1 MLQSTLVEKPSKR
14 LFLKGERALALTFTI
29 TLLAFS
35 ALTCLVAAGY
45 LAETGSPN
53 PAAQPSASLL
63 CLLVVAGGSFI
74 LLAGWRFS
82 LLRLKLW
89 QIVLIVFGAGVG
101 LALSLQHLAYKAT
114 CCMVAYMVG
123 YGYPFTAIKYSIA
136 PDNPLSWHQV
146 FTLIQQH
153 SNQVYQELAWHSI
166 IADTILY
173 AHITLAVVILLR
185 VLFFLPGYFI
195 KRKGKHA
202 L

>member
-14 LFLKGERALALTFTI
+14 LFPKGERVLVLTFTI
-29 TLLAFS
+29 MLLVFS

-45 LAETGSPN
+45 LTEIGSPN
-53 PAAQPSASLL
+53 PAAQPGASLL
-63 CLLVVAGGSFI
+63 CLLVVAGGSFV

-82 LLRLKLW
+82 ILRLKLW
-89 QIVLIVFGAGVG
+89 QIALIIPGAGVG
-101 LALSLQHLAYKAT
+101 LALSLQHLAYRAT

-153 SNQVYQELAWHSI
+153 SNQVYQELAVHSI
-166 IADTILY
+166 IADAVLY
-173 AHITLAVVILLR
+173 AHITLFVVVLLR
-185 VLFFLPGYFI
+185 VLLFFAGYFI
-195 KRKGKHA
+195 KANRK

>member
-1 MLQSTLVEKPSKR
+1 MLQSTLVEKPSKS
-14 LFLKGERALALTFTI
+14 LFSKGERVLTLTFTI

-45 LAETGSPN
+45 LTEIGSPN

-63 CLLVVAGGSFI
+63 CLLVVAGGSSV
-74 LLAGWRFS
+74 LLAGWRFPI
-82 LLRLKLW
+82 LRLKLW
-89 QIVLIVFGAGVG
+89 QIPLILLGAGVG
-101 LALSLQHLAYKAT
+101 LALSLQHLAYHAT

-153 SNQVYQELAWHSI
+153 SNQVYQELAGYSI
-166 IADTILY
+166 IADAILY
-173 AHITLAVVILLR
+173 AHIALFAVILLR
-185 VLFFLPGYFI
+185 VLLFLPGYLI
-195 KRKGKHA
+195 KANRK
-202 L
+202 